1 MSKAATWLERARQLP
16 LVAILRGL
24 NPLQATG
31 IGQALVHSGFRL
43 LEVPLNRPGAL
54 QCIEALRADL
64 PAEALVGGGTVLTVS
79 DVNAVHAAGGQMV
92 VSPNTDVRVISRAAE
107 LGMLCAPG
115 VATPTE
121 AFTAL
126 QAGAHALKVFPSD
139 MVGHGGLKALRS
151 VLPAQTELWPV
162 GGISPGSMASA
173 ASSMCLVTTRRAC
186 GARPRPTARHGN
198 SGWYHRDQGVGL
210 SRDGYRH
217 NDLPVAEAIAGTT
230 PQQRVSRQR
239 VRTWAAARACRTNP
253 GIQKRP
259 TVVPARCLGV
269 RWKQPIRRRAGIWSL
284 RVR

>member
-162 GGISPGSMASA
+162 GGISPGS
-173 ASSMCLVTTRRAC
+173 
-186 GARPRPTARHGN
+186 
-198 SGWYHRDQGVGL
+198 
-210 SRDGYRH
+210 
-217 NDLPVAEAIAGTT
+217 IAGW
-230 PQQRVSRQR
+230 V
-239 VRTWAAARACRTNP
+239 
-253 GIQKRP
+253 
-259 TVVPARCLGV
+259 
-269 RWKQPIRRRAGIWSL
+269 RAGATGFGIGSQL
-284 RVR
+284 YVPGDDAQSVRRKATAYREAWEQRLVPPGPGGGSEP